1 MKKNLVFD
9 FNIILQGSFE
19 DKARAGV
26 FWTEYEIL
34 REFIKKYSNEFNF
47 YANCSCSEKFYNE
60 KLIKKFPE
68 FKSIKYI
75 NLDSQEETYT
85 KILNSYIKQLK
96 FVVRNSKNIFKK
108 LFIIVVSQLLRIAK
122 IFRFFLSKKVKEK
135 SFVGIFQSFSGT
147 NGIPVSIQKNDNLQ
161 KFTVVYDVL
170 PFSHPQYF
178 FDKKHEA
185 KKSQSFAK
193 KMRTITKNTVIFTD
207 SAYARDEFVKYFPEY
222 KDNKIIVDYLAA
234 DSKKYFKSDS
244 IDKMILTKY
253 KIPTDRKYIL
263 SLCSLNKRKNLNF
276 LVDSFVDFL
285 EKNPNIKDLDL
296 VLAGPKGWLMDE
308 MFKSIKNADKY
319 KDRIILTGFVDEK
332 DINTI
337 YNGAFAFIFPSLLE
351 GFGLP
356 VLEAMQCGVPV
367 ISSNA
372 TSLPEV
378 YGEAAMAIN
387 PTKKEELIKA
397 IERFYSD
404 ENLRKEYIEKGLEQA
419 KKFTWEKTTDIMV
432 NEYLK

>member
-9 FNIILQGSFE
+9 FNIILQGCFE

-34 REFIKKYSNEFNF
+34 QEFIKKYSNEFNF
-47 YANCSCSEKFYNE
+47 YANCSCSKKFYDN
-60 KLIKKFPE
+60 KLIKKLPE
-68 FKSIKYI
+68 FKVIKYI
-75 NLDSQEETYT
+75 NLNSQEETYT

-96 FVVRNSKNIFKK
+96 FVVRNSKNIFVKIP
-108 LFIIVVSQLLRIAK
+108 IIIVSQLLRVMK
-122 IFRFFLSKKVKEK
+122 IFRIFLSKKVKEK
-135 SFVGIFQSFSGT
+135 SFIGIFQSFSGT
-147 NGIPVSIQKNDNLQ
+147 NGIPISIQKNNNLQ
-161 KFTVVYDVL
+161 KFTMVYDVL

-178 FDKKHEA
+178 FDKKHEV
-185 KKSQSFAK
+185 KKSQSFAR
-193 KMRTITKNTVIFTD
+193 KMRTITKNTVIFMD
-207 SAYARDEFVKYFPEY
+207 SIFAKDEFIKYFPEY
-222 KDNKIIVDYLAA
+222 KNNKIIIDYLAA

-244 IDKMILTKY
+244 IDKTILTKY
-253 KIPTDRKYIL
+253 KIPADRKYIL

-276 LVDSFVDFL
+276 LVDGFVDFL
-285 EKNPNIKDLDL
+285 EKNPNIRDLDL
-296 VLAGPKGWLMDE
+296 ILAGPKGWLMDE

-378 YGEAAMAIN
+378 YGEAAIAIN

-397 IERFYSD
+397 IENLYSND
-404 ENLRKEYIEKGLEQA
+404 NLRKQYIEKGLEQA
-419 KKFTWEKTTDIMV
+419 KKFTWEKTVDIMV

>member
-9 FNIILQGSFE
+9 FNIILQGGFE

-34 REFIKKYSNEFNF
+34 REFIKKYSENFDF

-75 NLDSQEETYT
+75 NLNSQEETYT

-96 FVVRNSKNIFKK
+96 FVVRNSKNIFTKIV
-108 LFIIVVSQLLRIAK
+108 LIIISQLLRVAK
-122 IFRFFLSKKVKEK
+122 IFRYFLSKKVKEK

-147 NGIPVSIQKNDNLQ
+147 NGIPVSIQKNNNLQ
-161 KFTVVYDVL
+161 KFTVVYDVM

-178 FDKKHEA
+178 FTKKQQS
-185 KKSQSFAK
+185 KKSESFAN
-193 KMRTITKNTVIFTD
+193 KMKTITKDTIIFTD
-207 SAYARDEFVKYFPEY
+207 SAFARDEFVKYFPQY
-222 KDNKIIVDYLAA
+222 KNNKIIIDYLAA
-234 DSKKYFKSDS
+234 DSKKYFKSNG
-244 IDKMILTKY
+244 IDKTILTKY

-296 VLAGPKGWLMDE
+296 VLAGPRGWLMDE

-378 YGEAAMAIN
+378 YGNSAIPIN
-387 PTKKEELIKA
+387 PTKKEELINA
-397 IERFYSD
+397 ISSIYHD
-404 ENLRKEYIEKGLEQA
+404 ENLRKEYIKKGLEQA
-419 KKFTWEKTTDIMV
+419 KKFTWEKTVNVMV

>member
-34 REFIKKYSNEFNF
+34 REFINKYSNDFNF

-60 KLIKKFPE
+60 KLIKQFPE
-68 FKSIKYI
+68 FQSIKYI
-75 NLDSQEETYT
+75 NLNSQEETYV

-108 LFIIVVSQLLRIAK
+108 IFFIVISQLLRVAR

-147 NGIPVSIQKNDNLQ
+147 NGIPVSIQKNNNLQ
-161 KFTVVYDVL
+161 KFTMVYDVM

-178 FDKKHEA
+178 FDKKNQA
-185 KKSQSFAK
+185 KKSKSFAD
-193 KMRTITKNTVIFTD
+193 KMRTITKDTIIFTD

-222 KDNKIIVDYLAA
+222 KNNKIIVDYLAA
-234 DSKKYFKSDS
+234 DIKKYFKSEN
-244 IDKMILTKY
+244 IDKTILAKY
-253 KIPTDRKYIL
+253 KIPSNRKYIL

-276 LVDSFVDFL
+276 LVDGFVDFL
-285 EKNPNIKDLDL
+285 ERNPNITDLNL

-356 VLEAMQCGVPV
+356 VLEAMQCGLPV

-378 YGEAAMAIN
+378 YGNAAIAIN
-387 PTKKEELIKA
+387 PTNKEDLISA
-397 IERFYSD
+397 IGKFYFD

-419 KKFTWEKTTDIMV
+419 KNFSWEKTVDNMV